1 MERRA
6 WAAVTVLTGA
16 VIGLLANLF
25 FLGRM
30 VGISLP
36 LFAGLVTLAVLA
48 LARPAGFRLRP
59 RNLWPLLPLL
69 FFATMIAV
77 RDDPLITL
85 LNLLAVL
92 ALGGLVLHYLPLA
105 RPLDED
111 ALPDQTAYVLDAGFL
126 ILPHALYQAADAWG
140 WLRERRYQRRRQVAA
155 VARGLVFALP
165 VLLVFGFLLG
175 SADAVFAS
183 YVNQTLDGLVK
194 LFGVDF
200 SALSVTRLA
209 FTGFMSALGTG
220 AIGYAWARRERRLRP
235 AGSDMAEPQTD
246 DELSEKRKP
255 ILKLG
260 MIEAGI
266 VLGGVVALFGLF
278 VLVQFAYFF
287 GGQANITGGGFTYAE
302 YARRGFFELV
312 AVSVLTLGLALGLD
326 HVTVRQEGRE
336 EALFRGLALA
346 MTALVG
352 VMLVSASRRMLLYEE
367 AYGFTQLRVY
377 THVFMHWLAVLF
389 GVFALALFRVHKN
402 VFSLGALLVIIGYLA
417 TLNLL
422 NVDAYIAERNI
433 ARYREGRD
441 LDIAFLHILSADAV
455 PAILPLYR
463 SSENDPDIHSWSG
476 QWLARQLRVL
486 DHQRATTAATVFSR
500 HLGRDMAWAQLDAA
514 RSVLPAFDPEQYY
527 PARSMF
533 ESDADRLSEY
543 LSGWEMA
550 GTPLPGLR

>member
-1 MERRA
+1 MERGA
-6 WAAVTVLTGA
+6 WAAVTVLTGL

-30 VGISLP
+30 VGISVP

-111 ALPDQTAYVLDAGFL
+111 ALLGQQIDYILRAGLL
-126 ILPHALYQAADAWG
+126 IPLYALAQALDAWG
-140 WLRERRYQRRRQVAA
+140 WLRERRYRRGGQVAA

-194 LFGVDF
+194 LFGLDF
-200 SALSVTRLA
+200 SETAMVRLL
-209 FTGFMSALGTG
+209 FTGFMGALGTG
-220 AIGYAWARRERRLRP
+220 AIGYAWARGGGQSADANAAPE
-235 AGSDMAEPQTD
+235 AD
-246 DELSEKRKP
+246 DALDDKRKP
-255 ILKLG
+255 LFKLG
-260 MIEAGI
+260 MIEVGI
-266 VLGGVVALFGLF
+266 ILGGVVALFGLF

-287 GGQANITGGGFTYAE
+287 GGQANITSGGFTYAE

-326 HVTVRQEGRE
+326 HVTVRQDGRE
-336 EALFRGLALA
+336 TTIFRGLALA
-346 MTALVG
+346 MAGLVG

-367 AYGFTQLRVY
+367 AYGFTLLRVY
-377 THVFMHWLAVLF
+377 VHVFMHWLGVLF
-389 GVFALALFRVHKN
+389 GVFALALFRVRKN
-402 VFSLGALLVIIGYLA
+402 VFSLGTLLVIIGYLV

-433 ARYREGRD
+433 ARYREGRE
-441 LDIAFLHILSADAV
+441 LDVAYLDALSADAT
-455 PAILPLYR
+455 PFMLTLYR
-463 SSENDPDIHSWSG
+463 SSADDPDVHHEVG
-476 QWLARQLRVL
+476 QWLALQLWILDRQRV
-486 DHQRATTAATVFSR
+486 TTATSLFSR
-500 HLGRDMAWAQLDAA
+500 HWGRDTAWAQLDAA
-514 RSVLPAFDPEQYY
+514 RPELPALKRVF
-527 PARSMF
+527 
-533 ESDADRLSEY
+533 SDSD
-543 LSGWEMA
+543 
-550 GTPLPGLR
+550 

>member
-16 VIGLLANLF
+16 VVGLLANLF
-25 FLGRM
+25 FVGRM

-48 LARPAGFRLRP
+48 LARPAGFRPRP

-111 ALPDQTAYVLDAGFL
+111 ALLDQTAYVLDAGFL

-140 WLRERRYQRRRQVAA
+140 WLRERRYRRGGQVAA
-155 VARGLVFALP
+155 VARGLAFALP
-165 VLLVFGFLLG
+165 VLLLFGFLLG

-209 FTGFMSALGTG
+209 FTGFMGALGTG
-220 AIGYAWARRERRLRP
+220 AIGYAWARRERQLRP
-235 AGSDMAEPQTD
+235 AGSDTAEPRTD
-246 DELSEKRKP
+246 DERNEKRKP
-255 ILKLG
+255 IFKLG

-287 GGQANITGGGFTYAE
+287 GGQANIIGGGFTYAE

-326 HVTVRQEGRE
+326 HVTVRQPGRE
-336 EALFRGLALA
+336 VALFRGLALA
-346 MTALVG
+346 MTALVA

-389 GVFALALFRVHKN
+389 GVFVLALFRVRKN
-402 VFSLGALLVIIGYLA
+402 VFSLGTLLVIIGYLV

-463 SSENDPDIHSWSG
+463 SSENDPDIRSWSG
-476 QWLARQLRVL
+476 QWLARQLRIL

-500 HLGRDMAWAQLDAA
+500 HLGRDTAWAQLDAA
-514 RSVLPAFDPEQYY
+514 RSELPALDPEQYY
-527 PARSMF
+527 PAYSIF

-550 GTPLPGLR
+550 GTPLPGRR